1 MAYILISSWKQSD
14 VMWFL
19 QLIQFLCMCVHR
31 MSTFLQILSITEFKD
46 KGQIVKEKEE
56 EQVFENMEVCSII

>member
-1 MAYILISSWKQSD
+1 M
-14 VMWFL
+14 L

-46 KGQIVKEKEE
+46 KGQIDKEKEE
-56 EQVFENMEVCSII
+56 EKLYENMEVCSII